1 MTLLAVSKQ
10 DRISRLDT
18 SQQNRHEDII
28 LRNQTR
34 MHVCMHTDIRIPLYS
49 SVVFVGHRLKGRT
62 SCGIM
67 LELNMSAGVL
77 NVPNASARLPVVVDW
92 SSMWHIYISS
102 CPGTSVN
109 TVASVTRIGRTTTI
123 ILQHTLVLDEMCVQY
138 ARNSSHSGRVWK
150 HTCCISTLTRMHN
163 CR

>member
-28 LRNQTR
+28 LLNQTR

-49 SVVFVGHRLKGRT
+49 SVVFVGHRLKART

-77 NVPNASARLPVVVDW
+77 NVPNASARLPVVVD
-92 SSMWHIYISS
+92 
-102 CPGTSVN
+102 
-109 TVASVTRIGRTTTI
+109 
-123 ILQHTLVLDEMCVQY
+123 
-138 ARNSSHSGRVWK
+138 
-150 HTCCISTLTRMHN
+150 
-163 CR
+163 